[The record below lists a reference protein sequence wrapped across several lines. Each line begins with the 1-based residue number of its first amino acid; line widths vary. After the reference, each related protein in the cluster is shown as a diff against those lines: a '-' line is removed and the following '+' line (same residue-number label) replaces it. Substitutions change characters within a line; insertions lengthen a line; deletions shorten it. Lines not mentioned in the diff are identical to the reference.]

1 MKRKTSE
8 PDEGAQETE
17 KVTGKRMRIERTV
30 RGGRGKHARTYS
42 AGRKSVGPEL
52 LEDMGV
58 NLIEDASN
66 DSTASTEAGAGLSC
80 TTQHSNLTKSGNINL
95 VLKDRD
101 INIRTSQNQSS
112 DNSMSGMKIPQTK
125 QIILEQTSLASSQ
138 RDNLLIDRIPSDL
151 FLAYNRQRPQDIQP
165 KVDNFSRM
173 SDEIVLLVFKWLP
186 KCSLARCAAV
196 CRRWRRLVKDESL
209 WKRIELGMKSVRPG
223 VLEDVVS
230 RGCVV
235 LRLARSTISS
245 PVFIQEFSSQYRC
258 KLQYLDLSMAT
269 IESNCLATLIK
280 TCKNLKKLALE
291 HCDLSNSVCDGIGEN
306 KNIEVLHL
314 AMVTGLTP
322 MGLKNILVECS
333 RLRELNISWTD
344 LTLQGIQVLTEN
356 VPGSI
361 DRLCLAGYRDI
372 LQDDH
377 IKNICSRC
385 PNLIEL
391 DVSDAAQ
398 LTAETISIVVHHC
411 LRLESLSTS
420 RCYGISP
427 YSYLLLKKLHTLL
440 CLNIY
445 GLLGSAA
452 LDEIKSALEGVEVNQ
467 YPLSSVARP
476 TIGIKRTSIWNLR
489 VRD

>member
-1 MKRKTSE
+1 MKRKACEEGGEAGDQESE
-8 PDEGAQETE
+8 KA
-17 KVTGKRMRIERTV
+17 TGKLRIRLV
-30 RGGRGKHARTYS
+30 RNGRGGGRAKRCKTYS

-66 DSTASTEAGAGLSC
+66 DSTTSLEAAASLNNFS
-80 TTQHSNLTKSGNINL
+80 KSSNINL
-95 VLKDRD
+95 VLKNRD
-101 INIRTSQNQSS
+101 TNIRTSQNQLL
-112 DNSMSGMKIPQTK
+112 DNSISGMKVPTTK
-125 QIILEQTSLASSQ
+125 QTVIEHTSLAYSQ
-138 RDNLLIDRIPSDL
+138 RDSLYVHNIPSDL
-151 FLAYNRQRPQDIQP
+151 FLAYNKHRPQYTMQP
-165 KVDNFSRM
+165 KVDHFSTM

-186 KCSLARCAAV
+186 KCSLARCGAV

-209 WKRIELGMKSVRPG
+209 WKRIELGMKTVRPG

-245 PVFIQEFSSQYRC
+245 PIFTDLSSQYRC

-269 IESNCLATLIK
+269 IQSNCLALLIK
-280 TCKNLKKLALE
+280 TCKYLKKISLE
-291 HCDLSNSVCDGIGEN
+291 HCDLNDDVCDGISEN
-306 KNIEVLHL
+306 MNLDVLHL

-322 MGLKNILVECS
+322 NGLKTILVECVK
-333 RLRELNISWTD
+333 LRELNISWTD
-344 LTLQGIQVLTEN
+344 LSLPGIQVLTEN
-356 VPGSI
+356 IPGSI
-361 DRLCLAGYRDI
+361 DRLCVAGYREI

-398 LTAETISIVVHHC
+398 LTPETISIVVKHC

-427 YSYLLLKKLHTLL
+427 VSYLLLKRLHTLL

-452 LDEIKSALEGVEVNQ
+452 LDEIKNALEGVEVNQ